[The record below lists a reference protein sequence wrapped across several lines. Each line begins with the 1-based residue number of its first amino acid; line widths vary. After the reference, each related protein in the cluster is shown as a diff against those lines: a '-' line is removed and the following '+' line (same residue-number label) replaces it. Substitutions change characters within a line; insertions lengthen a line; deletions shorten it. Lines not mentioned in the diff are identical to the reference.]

1 MPVDDGTER
10 WRYAMAFRS
19 SCHHGAVV
27 VVLKVDGVDG
37 GRCCRL

>member
-19 SCHHGAVV
+19 SCHRGAVGV
-27 VVLKVDGVDG
+27 GLMVDGADG
-37 GRCCRL
+37 GRER